1 MSSTSSSVIRE
12 LAEIIKSMK
21 RSSNVD
27 FFIEEMNIAVEELQE
42 ALKSLSKLPNQP
54 ESKNTETAAS
64 VAMETV
70 PLVDVMPVVTFA
82 SLMIEISARIK
93 GIVKAVKELAKVAE
107 FKVAVENKCKENQP
121 NNGPVVQGLR
131 KDEEAMKV
139 LQRV

>member
-21 RSSNVD
+21 RSSSVD

-42 ALKSLSKLPNQP
+42 ALKSLSKLPNPP

-64 VAMETV
+64 VAIETV
-70 PLVDVMPVVTFA
+70 PLVEVMPAVTFA

-121 NNGPVVQGLR
+121 NNGLVVQGLR